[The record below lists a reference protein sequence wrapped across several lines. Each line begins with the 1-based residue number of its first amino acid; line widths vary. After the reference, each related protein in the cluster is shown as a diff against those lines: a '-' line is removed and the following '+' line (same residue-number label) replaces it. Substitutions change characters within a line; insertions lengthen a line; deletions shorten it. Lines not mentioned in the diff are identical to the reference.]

1 MDIASD
7 RGKTENADLPEA
19 DIPAVSAVGIM
30 RAIHGLDISSF
41 EEGFLHKTLER
52 QGEAAGCKSQKEYLE
67 LLSKNGAEAAALF
80 EALHVVYSE
89 FFRDGVT
96 FSLLEARIFPALSV
110 SAERSGRKGLRI
122 WCAGCAAGH
131 EAWSVAMLLEELS
144 VSRGR
149 QVSYM
154 IFGTDISEPA
164 LDLARAGLYS
174 AVAVKKVKKLHLDKY
189 FTSQGDSFLV
199 SKSIRERVKFS
210 KLDLLDRGLSC
221 PAISVYGDFDL
232 ILCNNVLIYYNGGA
246 RRFILNKLESCL
258 APHGYLV
265 TGEADR
271 IIVDRFGGFR
281 EFSAPAAIFS
291 SDNNGGVK

>member
-1 MDIASD
+1 MDIAING
-7 RGKTENADLPEA
+7 GKTESADLPIA
-19 DIPAVSAVGIM
+19 DFPAGSAVEIM
-30 RAIHGLDISSF
+30 RSIHGLDISCF
-41 EEGFLHKTLER
+41 EEVFLLKTLER
-52 QGEAAGCKSQKEYLE
+52 RRENLGCKSGKEYLG
-67 LLSKNGAEAAALF
+67 LLSRDSGEASALF

-96 FSLLEARIFPALSV
+96 FSLLESRILPSLAALI
-110 SAERSGRKGLRI
+110 EKEGRKSLRV
-122 WCAGCAAGH
+122 WCAGCAAGQ
-131 EAWSVAMLLEELS
+131 EAWSVAMLLEELYA
-144 VSRGR
+144 SRGR
-149 QVSYM
+149 QVPYM
-154 IFGTDISEPA
+154 LFATDISEPA
-164 LDLARAGLYS
+164 LELARAGLYS
-174 AVAVKKVKKLHLDKY
+174 PAAVKNVKKLHLDKY

-199 SKSIRERVKFS
+199 SKSIRKRVDFS

-246 RRFILNKLESCL
+246 RRFILDKLTSCL
-258 APHGYLV
+258 SARGYLV